1 MIQIANEF
9 LTVTLSPQGAELQ
22 SVKGAVSGL
31 EYLWQANPKVWGRH
45 APVLFPFVGRSKND
59 QYTYQGKTY
68 PMGQHG
74 FARDRQFEV
83 ESQTDTAV
91 TFLLK
96 SDEESLKIYPF
107 EFELRVSYQVNDT
120 HLKVGYDVKNTAQSG
135 PMYFS
140 VGGHPGFK
148 VPLTDDTQFEDYFLD
163 YRPQKSRV
171 KIPLQGAFI
180 NLNERT
186 LAPTDVATDINHPL
200 FKEDALIYELKGQE
214 NKFSIRSEKTDHAIS
229 LKVSGAPFIGV
240 WSPYPTEGELVCLE
254 PWWGI
259 ADDVDASGEL
269 SEKFGVNQLAPNEEF
284 NASYEIT
291 VK

>member
-1 MIQIANEF
+1 MIQIANDF
-9 LTVTLSPQGAELQ
+9 LTVTLSPKGAELQ
-22 SVKGAVSGL
+22 SIQSAVTGL
-31 EYLWQANPKVWGRH
+31 EYLWQADLEVWGRH
-45 APVLFPFVGRSKND
+45 APVLFPFVGRSKDD
-59 QYTYQGKTY
+59 QYTYNGQTY

-74 FARDRQFEV
+74 FARDREFIVAEQ
-83 ESQTDTAV
+83 SDHAV

-96 SDEESLKIYPF
+96 ADDASRKIYPF
-107 EFELRVSYQVNDT
+107 EFELRVRYRVHDM
-120 HLKVGYDVKNTAQSG
+120 HLTVDYDVRNVAASG

-140 VGGHPGFK
+140 IGGHPGFK

-186 LAPTDVATDINHPL
+186 LAPTDVATDINHNL
-200 FKEDALIYELKGQE
+200 FKNDALIYELKGQANE
-214 NKFSIRSEKTDHAIS
+214 FSIRSEKTDHAVTMK
-229 LKVSGAPFIGV
+229 LAGAPFIGV
-240 WSPYPTEGELVCLE
+240 WSPYPVQGNLVCLE

-259 ADDVDASGEL
+259 ADTIDASGEL
-269 SEKFGVNQLAPNEEF
+269 TEKFGVNELAAGENF

-291 VK
+291 IR

>member
-9 LTVTLSPQGAELQ
+9 LTVTLSPKGAELQ
-22 SVKGAVSGL
+22 SIKGAVSGL
-31 EYLWQANPKVWGRH
+31 EYLWQADPDVWGRH
-45 APVLFPFVGRSKND
+45 APVLFPFVGRSKAD
-59 QYTYQGKTY
+59 QYTYNGQTY

-74 FARDRQFEV
+74 FARDREFSIEEQ
-83 ESQTDTAV
+83 SDHAV

-96 SDEESLKIYPF
+96 ADADSRAVYPF
-107 EFELRVSYQVNDT
+107 EFELRVSYRVHDM
-120 HLKVGYDVKNTAQSG
+120 HLTVGYDVRNVAPSG

-140 VGGHPGFK
+140 IGGHPGFK

-180 NLNERT
+180 NLNDRT
-186 LAPTDVATDINHPL
+186 LAPTDVATDINHQL
-200 FKEDALIYELKGQE
+200 FKDDALIYELKGQANE
-214 NKFSIRSEKTDHAIS
+214 FSIRSEKTDHSVTMKLA
-229 LKVSGAPFIGV
+229 GAPFIGV
-240 WSPYPTEGELVCLE
+240 WSPYPTEGNLVCLE

-259 ADDVDASGEL
+259 ADTVDASGEL
-269 SEKFGVNQLAPNEEF
+269 SEKFGVNELAAGETF

-291 VK
+291 VR

>member
-1 MIQIANEF
+1 MVQIANEF
-9 LTVTLSPQGAELQ
+9 LTVEINPLGAELT
-22 SVKGAVSGL
+22 SLKGNVSGL
-31 EYLWQANPKVWGRH
+31 EYLWKADPAVWKRH

-83 ESQTDTAV
+83 EESGDQKAV
-91 TFLLK
+91 FLLK
-96 SDEESLKIYPF
+96 SDEASLAIYPF
-107 EFELRVSYQVNDT
+107 EFELRVSYQVQDM
-120 HLKVGYDVKNTAQSG
+120 HLVVNYDVKNTASTA

-140 VGGHPGFK
+140 IGGHPGFK
-148 VPLTDDTQFEDYFLD
+148 VPMTADTQFDDYFVD

-186 LAPTDVATDINHPL
+186 LAPTDVATDISHDL
-200 FKEDALIYELKGQE
+200 FKDDAMIYELKGQE
-214 NKFSIRSEKTDHAIS
+214 NVFSIRSEKTPHAIS
-229 LKVSGAPFIGV
+229 MKLSAPFIGV
-240 WSPYPTEGELVCLE
+240 WSPHPTEGNLVCLE

-259 ADDVDASGEL
+259 ADDVAATGEL
-269 SEKFGVNQLAPNEEF
+269 SEKFGVNQLAPQATF
-284 NASYEIT
+284 NANYEIM

>member
-1 MIQIANEF
+1 MVQIANEF
-9 LTVTLSPQGAELQ
+9 LTVEINPLGAELT
-22 SVKGAVSGL
+22 SLKGNVSGL
-31 EYLWQANPKVWGRH
+31 EYLWQADPAVWKRH

-83 ESQTDTAV
+83 EESGDQKAV
-91 TFLLK
+91 FLLK
-96 SDEESLKIYPF
+96 SDEVSLAIYPF
-107 EFELRVSYQVNDT
+107 EFELRVSYQVQDM
-120 HLKVGYDVKNTAQSG
+120 HLVVNYDVKNTATTA

-140 VGGHPGFK
+140 IGGHPGFK
-148 VPLTDDTQFEDYFLD
+148 VPMTADTQFDDYFVD

-186 LAPTDVATDINHPL
+186 LAPTDVATDISHDL
-200 FKEDALIYELKGQE
+200 FKDDAMIYELKGQE
-214 NKFSIRSEKTDHAIS
+214 NVFSIRSEKTPHAIS
-229 LKVSGAPFIGV
+229 MKLSAPFIGV
-240 WSPYPTEGELVCLE
+240 WSPHPTEGNLVCLE

-259 ADDVDASGEL
+259 ADDVAATGEL
-269 SEKFGVNQLAPNEEF
+269 SEKFGVNQLAPQATF
-284 NASYEIT
+284 NANYEIT

>member
-1 MIQIANEF
+1 MVQIANEF
-9 LTVTLSPQGAELQ
+9 LTVEINPLGAELT
-22 SVKGAVSGL
+22 SLKGNVSGL
-31 EYLWQANPKVWGRH
+31 EYLWQADPAVWKRH

-83 ESQTDTAV
+83 EESGDQKAV
-91 TFLLK
+91 FLLK
-96 SDEESLKIYPF
+96 SDEVSLAIYPF
-107 EFELRVSYQVNDT
+107 EFELRVSYQVQDM
-120 HLKVGYDVKNTAQSG
+120 HLVVNYDVKNTATTA

-140 VGGHPGFK
+140 IGGHPGFK
-148 VPLTDDTQFEDYFLD
+148 VPMTADTQFDDYFVD

-186 LAPTDVATDINHPL
+186 LAPTDVATDISHEL
-200 FKEDALIYELKGQE
+200 FKDDAMIYELKGQE
-214 NKFSIRSEKTDHAIS
+214 NVFSIRSEKTPHAIS
-229 LKVSGAPFIGV
+229 MKLSAPFIGV
-240 WSPYPTEGELVCLE
+240 WSPHPTEGNLVCLE

-259 ADDVDASGEL
+259 ADDVAATGEL
-269 SEKFGVNQLAPNEEF
+269 SEKFGVNQLAPQATF
-284 NASYEIT
+284 NANYEIT

>member
-1 MIQIANEF
+1 MVQIANEF
-9 LTVTLSPQGAELQ
+9 LTVEINPLGAELT
-22 SVKGAVSGL
+22 SLKGNVSGL
-31 EYLWQANPKVWGRH
+31 EYLWQADPSVWKRH

-83 ESQTDTAV
+83 EESGDQKAV
-91 TFLLK
+91 FLLK
-96 SDEESLKIYPF
+96 SDEASLAIYPF
-107 EFELRVSYQVNDT
+107 EFELRVSYQVQDM
-120 HLKVGYDVKNTAQSG
+120 HLVVNYDVKNTASTA

-140 VGGHPGFK
+140 IGGHPGFK
-148 VPLTDDTQFEDYFLD
+148 VPMTADTQFDDYFVD

-186 LAPTDVATDINHPL
+186 LAPTDVATDISHDL
-200 FKEDALIYELKGQE
+200 FKDDAMIYELKGQE
-214 NKFSIRSEKTDHAIS
+214 NVFSIRSEKTPHAIS
-229 LKVSGAPFIGV
+229 MKLSAPFIGV
-240 WSPYPTEGELVCLE
+240 WSPHPTEGNLVCLE

-259 ADDVDASGEL
+259 ADDVAATGEL
-269 SEKFGVNQLAPNEEF
+269 SEKFGVNQLAPQATF
-284 NASYEIT
+284 NANYEIT

>member
-1 MIQIANEF
+1 MVQIANEF
-9 LTVTLSPQGAELQ
+9 LTVEINPLGAELT
-22 SVKGAVSGL
+22 SLKGNVSGL
-31 EYLWQANPKVWGRH
+31 EYLWQADPSVWKRH

-83 ESQTDTAV
+83 EESGDQKAV
-91 TFLLK
+91 FLLK
-96 SDEESLKIYPF
+96 SDEASLAIYPF
-107 EFELRVSYQVNDT
+107 EFELRVSYQVQDM
-120 HLKVGYDVKNTAQSG
+120 HLVVNYDVKNTATTA

-140 VGGHPGFK
+140 IGGHPGFK
-148 VPLTDDTQFEDYFLD
+148 VPMTADTQFDDYFVD

-186 LAPTDVATDINHPL
+186 LAPTDVATDISHDL
-200 FKEDALIYELKGQE
+200 FKDDAMIYELKGQE
-214 NKFSIRSEKTDHAIS
+214 NVFSIRSEKTPHAIS
-229 LKVSGAPFIGV
+229 MKLSAPFIGV
-240 WSPYPTEGELVCLE
+240 WSPHPTEGNLVCLE

-259 ADDVDASGEL
+259 ADDVAATGEL
-269 SEKFGVNQLAPNEEF
+269 SEKFGVNQLAPQATF
-284 NASYEIT
+284 NANYEIT

>member
-1 MIQIANEF
+1 MVQIANEF
-9 LTVTLSPQGAELQ
+9 LTVEINPLGAELT
-22 SVKGAVSGL
+22 SLKGNVSGL
-31 EYLWQANPKVWGRH
+31 EYLWQADPAVWKRH

-83 ESQTDTAV
+83 EESGDQKAV
-91 TFLLK
+91 FLLK
-96 SDEESLKIYPF
+96 SDEASLAIYPF
-107 EFELRVSYQVNDT
+107 EFELRVSYQVQDM
-120 HLKVGYDVKNTAQSG
+120 HLVVNYDVKNTASTA

-140 VGGHPGFK
+140 IGGHPGFK
-148 VPLTDDTQFEDYFLD
+148 VPMTADTQFDDYFVD

-186 LAPTDVATDINHPL
+186 LAPTDVATDISHDL
-200 FKEDALIYELKGQE
+200 FKDDAMIYELKGQE
-214 NKFSIRSEKTDHAIS
+214 NVFSIRSEKTPHAIS
-229 LKVSGAPFIGV
+229 MKLSAPFIGV
-240 WSPYPTEGELVCLE
+240 WSPHPTEGNLVCLE

-259 ADDVDASGEL
+259 ADDVAATGEL
-269 SEKFGVNQLAPNEEF
+269 SEKFGVNQLAPQATF
-284 NASYEIT
+284 NANYEIT

>member
-1 MIQIANEF
+1 MVQIANEF
-9 LTVTLSPQGAELQ
+9 LTVEINPLGAELT
-22 SVKGAVSGL
+22 SLKGNVTGL
-31 EYLWQANPKVWGRH
+31 EYLWQADPAVWKRH

-83 ESQTDTAV
+83 EESGDQKAV
-91 TFLLK
+91 FLLK
-96 SDEESLKIYPF
+96 SDEVSLAIYPF
-107 EFELRVSYQVNDT
+107 EFELRVSYQVQDM
-120 HLKVGYDVKNTAQSG
+120 HLVVNYDVKNTATTA

-140 VGGHPGFK
+140 IGGHPGFK
-148 VPLTDDTQFEDYFLD
+148 VPMTADTQFDDYFVD

-171 KIPLQGAFI
+171 NIPLQGAFI

-186 LAPTDVATDINHPL
+186 LAPTDVATDISHEL
-200 FKEDALIYELKGQE
+200 FKDDAMIYELKGQE
-214 NKFSIRSEKTDHAIS
+214 NVFSIRSEKTPHAIS
-229 LKVSGAPFIGV
+229 MKLSAPFIGV
-240 WSPYPTEGELVCLE
+240 WSPHPTEGNLVCLE

-259 ADDVDASGEL
+259 ADDVAATGEL
-269 SEKFGVNQLAPNEEF
+269 SEKFGVNQLAPQATF
-284 NASYEIT
+284 NANYEIT

>member
-1 MIQIANEF
+1 MVQIANEF
-9 LTVTLSPQGAELQ
+9 LTVEINPLGAELT
-22 SVKGAVSGL
+22 SLKGNVSGL
-31 EYLWQANPKVWGRH
+31 EYLWQADPAVWKRH

-83 ESQTDTAV
+83 EESGDQKAV
-91 TFLLK
+91 FLLK
-96 SDEESLKIYPF
+96 SDEASLAIYPF
-107 EFELRVSYQVNDT
+107 EFELRVSYQVQDM
-120 HLKVGYDVKNTAQSG
+120 HLVVNYDVKNTATTA

-140 VGGHPGFK
+140 IGGHPGFK
-148 VPLTDDTQFEDYFLD
+148 VPMTADTQFDDYFVD

-186 LAPTDVATDINHPL
+186 LAPTDVATDISHDL
-200 FKEDALIYELKGQE
+200 FKDDAMIYELKGQE
-214 NKFSIRSEKTDHAIS
+214 NVFSIRSEKTPHAIS
-229 LKVSGAPFIGV
+229 MKLSAPFIGV
-240 WSPYPTEGELVCLE
+240 WSPHPTEGNLVCLE

-259 ADDVDASGEL
+259 ADDVAATGEL
-269 SEKFGVNQLAPNEEF
+269 SEKFGVNQLAPQATF
-284 NASYEIT
+284 NANYEIT